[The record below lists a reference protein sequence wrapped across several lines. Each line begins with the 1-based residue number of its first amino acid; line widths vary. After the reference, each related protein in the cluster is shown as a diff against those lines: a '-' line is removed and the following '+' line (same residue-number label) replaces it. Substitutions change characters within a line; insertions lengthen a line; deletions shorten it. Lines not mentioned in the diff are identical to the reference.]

1 MINVNSFQ
9 SLGAVDGPGVRF
21 VVFLQ
26 GCNLKCSYCHNPETL
41 AFSENNLYT
50 EEMLFEKID
59 RYSKYIKESGGV
71 TFSGGEPLLQAKA
84 LLPLFKR
91 LKENG
96 YHIAVDTNGTVLNE
110 DVQKLLCYVDLVLLD
125 VKMPN
130 DDLYVKYIGTNLE
143 NVMNFLDY
151 LDKNNID
158 TWIRQVVIEGVND
171 TDENI
176 SFLNSILRKK
186 CVKKAELL
194 PFKKICVEKYK
205 SMNLKFPMED
215 FKETDIEIIN
225 RMKNELLK

>member
-1 MINVNSFQ
+1 
-9 SLGAVDGPGVRF
+9 
-21 VVFLQ
+21 
-26 GCNLKCSYCHNPETL
+26 
-41 AFSENNLYT
+41 
-50 EEMLFEKID
+50 
-59 RYSKYIKESGGV
+59 
-71 TFSGGEPLLQAKA
+71 
-84 LLPLFKR
+84 
-91 LKENG
+91 
-96 YHIAVDTNGTVLNE
+96 
-110 DVQKLLCYVDLVLLD
+110 
-125 VKMPN
+125 MPN